1 MGRRQKECLIL
12 SETEF
17 IYICITIMTR
27 KIILLIFFFSTV
39 HIFSQD
45 NEIGIFAG
53 GSNYIG
59 DVGPTTYI
67 SPFSYNASTNY
78 VGGIIFRKNFNERI
92 SARAKFNYSK
102 IGSSDNWPQTADY
115 RKERG
120 KYFKN
125 KIIEF
130 GLGID
135 FNFFEFDVFESS
147 LQMTP
152 YISTGI
158 SYFLY
163 DALRYQQTESK
174 AIKYADAYNLS
185 LPITLGYKIKPLKD
199 FIIAFEITANHSYT
213 DNLDGSKPSEKQL
226 SSSDYF
232 GSTLSKDWYV
242 FSGISITYL
251 FGKKKCYCPN

>member
-1 MGRRQKECLIL
+1 
-12 SETEF
+12 
-17 IYICITIMTR
+17 
-27 KIILLIFFFSTV
+27 V
-39 HIFSQD
+39 NIFSQD
-45 NEIGIFAG
+45 NEIGVFAG

-78 VGGIIFRKNFNERI
+78 VLGVIFRKNFNERI

-102 IGSSDNWPQTADY
+102 IGSSDNWPQTVDY

>member
-1 MGRRQKECLIL
+1 M
-12 SETEF
+12 S
-17 IYICITIMTR
+17 R

-78 VGGIIFRKNFNERI
+78 VGGVIFRKNFNERI
-92 SARAKFNYSK
+92 SARAKLNYSK
-102 IGSSDNWPQTADY
+102 IGSSDNWPQTVDY

-125 KIIEF
+125 RIVEV

-135 FNFFEFDVFESS
+135 FNFFEFDVYENS

-158 SYFLY
+158 SFFEY
-163 DALRYQQTESK
+163 DPLKYDKSESM
-174 AIKYADAYNLS
+174 ATQYGDATS
-185 LPITLGYKIKPLKD
+185 ISIPITLGYKIKPLKD
-199 FIIAFEITANHSYT
+199 FIVAFEITANHSFT
-213 DNLDGSKPSEKQL
+213 DNLDGSRPDKKFLIST
-226 SSSDYF
+226 DYF

>member
-1 MGRRQKECLIL
+1 
-12 SETEF
+12 
-17 IYICITIMTR
+17 MTR

-213 DNLDGSKPSEKQL
+213 DNLDGSRPSEKQL

>member
-1 MGRRQKECLIL
+1 
-12 SETEF
+12 
-17 IYICITIMTR
+17 MTR
-27 KIILLIFFFSTV
+27 KIIILIFFFITV
-39 HIFSQD
+39 HVFSQD

-102 IGSSDNWPQTADY
+102 IGSSDNWPQTVDY
-115 RKERG
+115 RQQRG

-135 FNFFEFDVFESS
+135 FNFFEFDVFENS

-152 YISTGI
+152 YVSTGI
-158 SYFLY
+158 SYFSY
-163 DALRYQQTESK
+163 DALRYQQTDSK
-174 AIKYADAYNLS
+174 AIKYADANNLS

-213 DNLDGSKPSEKQL
+213 DNLDGSNPSEKQL

-242 FSGISITYL
+242 FSGISITFL
-251 FGKKKCYCPN
+251 FGKKNCYCPN

>member
-1 MGRRQKECLIL
+1 M
-12 SETEF
+12 S
-17 IYICITIMTR
+17 R

-78 VGGIIFRKNFNERI
+78 VGGVIFRKNFNERI
-92 SARAKFNYSK
+92 SARAKLNYSK

-115 RKERG
+115 RQQRG

-125 KIIEF
+125 TIVEI

-135 FNFFEFDVFESS
+135 FNFFEFDVYESS

-158 SYFLY
+158 SFFEY
-163 DALRYQQTESK
+163 DPLKYDKSESM
-174 AIKYADAYNLS
+174 ATQYGDATS
-185 LPITLGYKIKPLKD
+185 ISIPITLGYKIKPLKD
-199 FIIAFEITANHSYT
+199 FIVAFEITANHSFT
-213 DNLDGSKPSEKQL
+213 DNLDGSRPDKKFLIST
-226 SSSDYF
+226 DYF

>member
-1 MGRRQKECLIL
+1 M
-12 SETEF
+12 S
-17 IYICITIMTR
+17 R

-78 VGGIIFRKNFNERI
+78 VGGVIFRKNFNERI

-158 SYFLY
+158 SFFEY
-163 DALRYQQTESK
+163 DPLKYDKSESM
-174 AIKYADAYNLS
+174 ATQYGDATS
-185 LPITLGYKIKPLKD
+185 ISIPVTLGYKIKPLKD
-199 FIIAFEITANHSYT
+199 FIVAFEITANHSFT
-213 DNLDGSKPSEKQL
+213 DNLDGSRPDKKFLIST
-226 SSSDYF
+226 DYF

-251 FGKKKCYCPN
+251 FGKKNCYCPN